1 MGYNPDM
8 ELTFAI
14 DGMSCQHCVRRVTT
28 ALGKVPDIRVE
39 EVTVGRAR
47 VQVLDDAAA
56 GAVVSAL
63 ERAGYPARVD
73 AAPGARA

>member
-1 MGYNPDM
+1 M
-8 ELTFAI
+8 ELTFTI

-47 VQVLDDAAA
+47 VEALDDAAA
-56 GAVVSAL
+56 GAVVAAL
-63 ERAGYPARVD
+63 ERAGYPARVE
-73 AAPGARA
+73 AAPGDRP